1 MCIKSTD
8 GVCVL
13 VHRPHNTTEYI
24 TVGGKLWI
32 SVLVTSLN
40 LDTFDCRLKFS
51 NSSDEEAQESS
62 SDHVD
67 NYDDDP
73 ELPLFSSV
81 SSGYP
86 ASELARILMNQNID
100 PKRVCH
106 VQPLGVTKNATFIVG
121 IDDVLFI
128 DLKADDLGTWMNNGT
143 KSTYFTM
150 LPNGLQVES
159 LVKV

>member
-1 MCIKSTD
+1 M
-8 GVCVL
+8 
-13 VHRPHNTTEYI
+13 
-24 TVGGKLWI
+24 
-32 SVLVTSLN
+32 
-40 LDTFDCRLKFS
+40 KFS

-106 VQPLGVTKNATFIVG
+106 VQPLGVTKNATFIVD
-121 IDDVLFI
+121 IDDVLFT

-150 LPNGLQVES
+150 LPNGSIWIASGKLSILPASVQYTEHALGS
-159 LVKV
+159 KLGGYPKTYLF

>member
-8 GVCVL
+8 GVL
-13 VHRPHNTTEYI
+13 HRPRNTTEYI

-62 SDHVD
+62 SDHVY
-67 NYDDDP
+67 NYYNDP

-106 VQPLGVTKNATFIVG
+106 VQPLGVTT
-121 IDDVLFI
+121 
-128 DLKADDLGTWMNNGT
+128 
-143 KSTYFTM
+143 
-150 LPNGLQVES
+150 LP
-159 LVKV
+159 